1 MDEDTRACPGGSV
14 SAEGVFNNPSSIYF
28 VVADDEALIIDN
40 GNPASGEAEID
51 AKVIME
57 AMTAGKPVTMLYTH
71 SHSDHTG
78 LALSKTVFENI
89 DVQKAYIG
97 APDLETGREALAQFE
112 DKLVPLNDGDTIQV
126 VGGEMTVYIVPAHTD
141 GSLMIADYSR
151 NLLITGD
158 TFGSGA
164 VWVFWQVAG
173 GNPIQN
179 LKDGTARARDILN
192 SMESPK
198 ILAGHR
204 CQQFWELNPERPNEM
219 SIQYFNDMAQVI
231 NGLTDGTTLRS
242 DYSSVWEGGIE
253 LSSNGAKAKIDTLPE
268 LVDEYIDAVYKMD
281 EAYIYSAAPTLSIE
295 TVNATAAATFMIFPD
310 KALSDEEALA
320 LLEETGIK
328 EIVDRSAGTCFVARP
343 SNGESFTAEDM
354 SVFRAIFGRIYV
366 CANLKLVGF
375 GSGATFINQ
384 NLTKFANVFSGI
396 LVAGGEAGDAIPAV
410 VPAYVSG
417 NAEAAARYIEA
428 DGAEPVSS
436 ENGLNVYV
444 APDNR
449 FALVVTSDAEEDPAT
464 AFKNG
469 WQTVLCKF
477 GRIGN
482 IIEEAGAV
490 GTWYSRPN
498 FTGDDEADM
507 ARQYQ
512 FFDSI
517 ESITDTRREVVTE
530 DLNGSGTLSLWYEYI
545 PAIVEN
551 AEPGTVPVVFLMHG
565 NTNDPRTQYDT
576 SGWAHVAAR
585 EGIILVC
592 PEWQG
597 HTYQGYTYEP
607 MTADANVTPDAD
619 FVKVV
624 EKVLAKY
631 PQADASRVY
640 MSGLSAGCRNT
651 TNNGLANPKYFAAG
665 AGQSGPFG
673 VSEENF
679 AIAAANAE
687 KYDFPIIYFS
697 GDRDE
702 YLMKTYDTL
711 EDNGAFQTLRAYE
724 TLNDMPLTE
733 LSDLTE
739 ENLKVYGVKWDEV
752 YTIEPTAE
760 NLCTIYGGVIR
771 NAAGVEISMNRIE
784 GWGHWNYAPDV
795 ELMWNFLKQYARD
808 LETGATVI
816 LK

>member
-1 MDEDTRACPGGSV
+1 M
-14 SAEGVFNNPSSIYF
+14 
-28 VVADDEALIIDN
+28 
-40 GNPASGEAEID
+40 
-51 AKVIME
+51 
-57 AMTAGKPVTMLYTH
+57 
-71 SHSDHTG
+71 
-78 LALSKTVFENI
+78 
-89 DVQKAYIG
+89 
-97 APDLETGREALAQFE
+97 
-112 DKLVPLNDGDTIQV
+112 
-126 VGGEMTVYIVPAHTD
+126 
-141 GSLMIADYSR
+141 
-151 NLLITGD
+151 
-158 TFGSGA
+158 
-164 VWVFWQVAG
+164 
-173 GNPIQN
+173 
-179 LKDGTARARDILN
+179 
-192 SMESPK
+192 
-198 ILAGHR
+198 
-204 CQQFWELNPERPNEM
+204 
-219 SIQYFNDMAQVI
+219 
-231 NGLTDGTTLRS
+231 
-242 DYSSVWEGGIE
+242 
-253 LSSNGAKAKIDTLPE
+253 
-268 LVDEYIDAVYKMD
+268 
-281 EAYIYSAAPTLSIE
+281 
-295 TVNATAAATFMIFPD
+295 
-310 KALSDEEALA
+310 
-320 LLEETGIK
+320 
-328 EIVDRSAGTCFVARP
+328 
-343 SNGESFTAEDM
+343 
-354 SVFRAIFGRIYV
+354 
-366 CANLKLVGF
+366 
-375 GSGATFINQ
+375 
-384 NLTKFANVFSGI
+384 
-396 LVAGGEAGDAIPAV
+396 
-410 VPAYVSG
+410 
-417 NAEAAARYIEA
+417 
-428 DGAEPVSS
+428 
-436 ENGLNVYV
+436 
-444 APDNR
+444 
-449 FALVVTSDAEEDPAT
+449 
-464 AFKNG
+464 
-469 WQTVLCKF
+469 
-477 GRIGN
+477 
-482 IIEEAGAV
+482 
-490 GTWYSRPN
+490 
-498 FTGDDEADM
+498 
-507 ARQYQ
+507 
-512 FFDSI
+512 
-517 ESITDTRREVVTE
+517 VTE